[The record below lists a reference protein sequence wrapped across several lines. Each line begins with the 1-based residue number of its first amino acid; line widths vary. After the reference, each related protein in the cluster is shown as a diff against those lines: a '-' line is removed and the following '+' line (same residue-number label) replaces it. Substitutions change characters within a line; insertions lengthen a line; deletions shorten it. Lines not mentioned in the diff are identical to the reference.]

1 MDTTD
6 SSVDNPTR
14 RTDLRTVEP
23 HYSAVEVY
31 AALDCPYPG
40 TGDDRRAANSTA
52 IALHSYREP
61 DKQSSGKTTD
71 GRNRYGQSVP
81 STTTGINASPS
92 SSDAA
97 VRRRTGFSGFES
109 DDNARHNDDG
119 GTMKT
124 NRHHDTDEPR
134 GDHDADATAL
144 LADGGDRLDLG
155 TRVVD
160 RDADDP
166 NTAVVVDLPDEPA
179 YAYTIDA
186 FDGEPSVA
194 DLNPDYGASAPVAS
208 VVFLGDLSEIAHRLD
223 PPEYQGLDGEGVAE
237 WFIEHREETDATA
250 YTYPIERLREV
261 SDE

>member
-1 MDTTD
+1 
-6 SSVDNPTR
+6 
-14 RTDLRTVEP
+14 
-23 HYSAVEVY
+23 
-31 AALDCPYPG
+31 
-40 TGDDRRAANSTA
+40 
-52 IALHSYREP
+52 
-61 DKQSSGKTTD
+61 
-71 GRNRYGQSVP
+71 
-81 STTTGINASPS
+81 
-92 SSDAA
+92 
-97 VRRRTGFSGFES
+97 
-109 DDNARHNDDG
+109 
-119 GTMKT
+119 MKP

-134 GDHDADATAL
+134 DDHDADGREL
-144 LADGGDRLDLG
+144 LTDGGGRLDLG

-186 FDGEPSVA
+186 LDGEPSVA

-237 WFIEHREETDATA
+237 WFIEHREETDAAA
-250 YTYPIERLREV
+250 YTYPIVRLREV